1 MPLKRGFTLT
11 AKDERAAADAVLP
24 GAARRLEQTVQGR
37 VLIATRAAAVAAA
50 AAFAV
55 AVCLAVTIAVCI
67 AVTIAAVRAIAVE
80 IVAAW
85 APASFASLAALAAPA
100 APAALA
106 LALPLPLLGAL
117 VGALCFPAAAP
128 RDLHAMR
135 EAIRCNQMQSDAFA
149 FPRRLRDTCCP
160 ASSSNEPLHSALE
173 KPLECSTV
181 GEIPPACNEGG
192 N

>member
-11 AKDERAAADAVLP
+11 AKDERAATDAVLP
-24 GAARRLEQTVQGR
+24 GAAWRLEQAIHIRQVQGR

-55 AVCLAVTIAVCI
+55 AVCLAVAQAVTIAVCI
-67 AVTIAAVRAIAVE
+67 AVTIAAVRAITVE

-135 EAIRCNQMQSDAFA
+135 EAIRGNQRQSDA
-149 FPRRLRDTCCP
+149 
-160 ASSSNEPLHSALE
+160 
-173 KPLECSTV
+173 
-181 GEIPPACNEGG
+181 I
-192 N
+192 

>member
-11 AKDERAAADAVLP
+11 AKDERAAADAVLA
-24 GAARRLEQTVQGR
+24 GAARRLEQAVQRG

-55 AVCLAVTIAVCI
+55 AVCLAVAQAVTIAVCI
-67 AVTIAAVRAIAVE
+67 AVTIAAVRAITVE

-135 EAIRCNQMQSDAFA
+135 EAIRGNQRQSDAFA
-149 FPRRLRDTCCP
+149 FPRRLRETCMQ
-160 ASSSNEPLHSALE
+160 
-173 KPLECSTV
+173 
-181 GEIPPACNEGG
+181 
-192 N
+192 

>member
-24 GAARRLEQTVQGR
+24 GAARRLKQAVQGR

-55 AVCLAVTIAVCI
+55 AVCLAVAQAVTIAVCI

-80 IVAAW
+80 IVAAR
-85 APASFASLAALAAPA
+85 APASFASLAAPA

-106 LALPLPLLGAL
+106 LALPLPLF
-117 VGALCFPAAAP
+117 GALCFPAAAP
-128 RDLHAMR
+128 RHLHAMR
-135 EAIRCNQMQSDAFA
+135 EAIRCHQMQSDAFA
-149 FPRRLRDTCCP
+149 FPRRLRGTCCP
-160 ASSSNEPLHSALE
+160 ASSSNESLNTALV
-173 KPLECSTV
+173 KLLECSTV